1 MCGNG
6 SDMMVLE
13 QKGARLLRGCEREEL
28 HRGTGK
34 EGDTTGGRN
43 EAGTK
48 VVRLPW
54 RVIPVSQD
62 SFLPFVRDEVACPS
76 LGLWG

>member
-13 QKGARLLRGCEREEL
+13 QKGARLPRGCEREES
-28 HRGTGK
+28 HRGIGK
-34 EGDTTGGRN
+34 EVDTMGGRN

-48 VVRLPW
+48 VVRLLW
-54 RVIPVSQD
+54 RAISVSRD
-62 SFLPFVRDEVACPS
+62 SFLPCVRDEGACPS
-76 LGLWG
+76 

>member
-13 QKGARLLRGCEREEL
+13 QKGARLPRGCEREEL
-28 HRGTGK
+28 HRGIGK
-34 EGDTTGGRN
+34 EVDTMGGRN

-48 VVRLPW
+48 VVHSPW
-54 RVIPVSQD
+54 RVIPVSPD
-62 SFLPFVRDEVACPS
+62 SFLPFVRDEVACP
-76 LGLWG
+76 GLWLWG